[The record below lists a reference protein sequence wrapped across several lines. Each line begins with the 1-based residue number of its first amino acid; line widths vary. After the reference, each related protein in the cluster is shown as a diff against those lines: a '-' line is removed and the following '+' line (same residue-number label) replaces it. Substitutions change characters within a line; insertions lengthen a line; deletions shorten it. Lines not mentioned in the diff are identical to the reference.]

1 VRLLGDDTVHTT
13 VFDRLPGPEWPAGC
27 TGRAAAN
34 ATTRRWHGRAGLD
47 AVLDDERERY
57 RAAAAADDLDTR
69 VLWAGE
75 RVDHIDASCRRP
87 RSCGRCTTMHSGG
100 STPGDESGRPD
111 SSQLAGAQPRPSAHT
126 RRSR

>member
-75 RVDHIDASCRRP
+75 SVDHIDAIVPATQVVRQVHEDAQRWFDA
-87 RSCGRCTTMHSGG
+87 GR
-100 STPGDESGRPD
+100 
-111 SSQLAGAQPRPSAHT
+111 
-126 RRSR
+126 